1 MTNKEKG
8 FTLIEVLIILALLA
22 ILGSIGVSITSNVY
36 HRVLLKST
44 AVQIKEA
51 LQLAQQLSLNESKE
65 YCVELINDKFR
76 VREYVKN
83 GKVVLIQQFNKNILV
98 SKESQSRISYNRN
111 GETSYGE
118 FVLINK
124 TGQKIVIDTLIGT
137 GKVRIS
143 NVY

>member
-51 LQLAQQLSLNESKE
+51 LQLAQQ
-65 YCVELINDKFR
+65 
-76 VREYVKN
+76 
-83 GKVVLIQQFNKNILV
+83 
-98 SKESQSRISYNRN
+98 
-111 GETSYGE
+111 
-118 FVLINK
+118 
-124 TGQKIVIDTLIGT
+124 
-137 GKVRIS
+137 
-143 NVY
+143 